1 MPLLRRSV
9 IAVNHLGV
17 APGKIPIPHSVYL
30 DLFSRETSLS
40 RMGGRHVHYSKSS
53 MPGLSAYL
61 CLFLPVGKTQG

>member
-1 MPLLRRSV
+1 M
-9 IAVNHLGV
+9 NHLGV

-61 CLFLPVGKTQG
+61 CLFLPVGKIQG